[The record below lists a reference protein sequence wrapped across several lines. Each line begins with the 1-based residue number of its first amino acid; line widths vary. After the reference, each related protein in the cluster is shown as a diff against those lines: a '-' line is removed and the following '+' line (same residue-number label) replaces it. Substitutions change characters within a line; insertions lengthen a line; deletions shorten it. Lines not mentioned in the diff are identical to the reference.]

1 MLFDFLLD
9 EVTGLIGWDNGYASD
24 QAPSR
29 KVLGADGYFGQGAG
43 QACELGGLGTV
54 IVQEAIVGTIV
65 LLGNTDGRGAF
76 KGSVDEKEVGL
87 VRSGKLVDD
96 GCCLR
101 CRMSVGLPSWVI
113 GPLVT

>member
-1 MLFDFLLD
+1 MLYNLLLE
-9 EVTGLIGWDNGYASD
+9 EVTGWRGWDKGHASD
-24 QAPSR
+24 QALSR
-29 KVLGADGYFGQGAG
+29 QFLGADGYCGQGAG

-54 IVQEAIVGTIV
+54 IVQEAIVGTMV

-76 KGSVDEKEVGL
+76 KGSVDKKEVGL
-87 VRSGKLVDD
+87 VRFGKLVDD